1 MNLPNKITTA
11 RVCLVPV
18 FMAAFYLEKG
28 EAKIFATIIF
38 IIASLTDFF
47 DGYLARKY
55 NLVTNFGKIMDAIAD
70 KVLVCA
76 ALVMLTETERISAI
90 ITLIFISR
98 EFLISGLRTIA
109 AKEGTVIAAG
119 KTGKLKTATQMTA
132 IILFLLFDPGN
143 PNTFMPSAIIYLAN
157 ITLYLAL
164 GLSILS
170 AVEYLNAHKE
180 LFKDR

>member
-1 MNLPNKITTA
+1 MNLPNKITTV

-18 FMAAFYLEKG
+18 FMLAFYLERT
-28 EAKIFATIIF
+28 EAKVLATIIF
-38 IIASLTDFF
+38 IVASLTDFF

-76 ALVMLTETERISAI
+76 ALVLLTEARRISAI

-132 IILFLLFDPGN
+132 IILFLLFNPGN
-143 PNTFMPSAIIYLAN
+143 PDTFMPVYIVYLAN
-157 ITLYLAL
+157 IMLYLAL
-164 GLSILS
+164 GLSVLS
-170 AVEYLNAHKE
+170 AFEYLNAHKA

>member
-1 MNLPNKITTA
+1 MNLPNKITTV
-11 RVCLVPV
+11 RVFLVPV
-18 FMAAFYLEKG
+18 FMIAFYLEHT
-28 EAKIFATIIF
+28 EAKIIATVIF

-47 DGYLARKY
+47 DGYLARKH

-76 ALVMLTETERISAI
+76 ALVLLTESGRISAI

-109 AKEGTVIAAG
+109 AKEGIVIAAG

-132 IILFLLFDPGN
+132 IILFLLFDPKN
-143 PNTFMPSAIIYLAN
+143 PQTFMPTSIVYIAYAM
-157 ITLYLAL
+157 LYFAL
-164 GLSILS
+164 ILSIIS
-170 AVEYLNAHKE
+170 AFEYLGGHKE

>member
-1 MNLPNKITTA
+1 MNLPNKITTV

-18 FMAAFYLEKG
+18 FMVAFYLENT
-28 EAKIFATIIF
+28 EAKIVATIIF
-38 IIASLTDFF
+38 IVASLTDFF

-76 ALVMLTETERISAI
+76 ALVLLTETERISAI

-132 IILFLLFDPGN
+132 IILFLLFDPHN
-143 PNTFMPSAIIYLAN
+143 PNTFMPTVLVYTAN
-157 ITLYLAL
+157 IMLYLAL
-164 GLSILS
+164 ALSVLS
-170 AVEYLNAHKE
+170 AFEYLNAHKS

>member
-1 MNLPNKITTA
+1 MNLPNRITTA

-18 FMAAFYLEKG
+18 FIIAFYIG
-28 EAKIFATIIF
+28 GANAKILATIVF
-38 IIASLTDFF
+38 IVASLTDFF

-76 ALVMLTETERISAI
+76 ALILLTESGRISGV
-90 ITLIFISR
+90 ITLIFLSR
-98 EFLISGLRTIA
+98 EFLISGLRIIA
-109 AKEGTVIAAG
+109 AKEGTVIAAA

-132 IILFLLFDPGN
+132 IILFLLFDPKN
-143 PNTFMPSAIIYLAN
+143 PNTAMPTGIVVTAYIM
-157 ITLYLAL
+157 LYLAL
-164 GLSILS
+164 ALSVLS
-170 AVEYLNAHKE
+170 AYEYLAAHKN

>member
-11 RVCLVPV
+11 RVFLVPV
-18 FMAAFYLEKG
+18 FMAAFYFERH
-28 EAKIFATIIF
+28 ETKIIATCIF
-38 IIASLTDFF
+38 IVASLTDFF
-47 DGYLARKY
+47 DGYIARKH

-70 KVLVCA
+70 KVLVCS
-76 ALVMLTETERISAI
+76 ALVMLTEIGRISAI

-132 IILFLLFDPGN
+132 IILFLLFDSRN
-143 PNTFMPSAIIYLAN
+143 PASLMPTVLVYIAY
-157 ITLYLAL
+157 ITLYGAL
-164 GLSILS
+164 LLSIVS
-170 AVEYLNAHKE
+170 AFEYLNASKA